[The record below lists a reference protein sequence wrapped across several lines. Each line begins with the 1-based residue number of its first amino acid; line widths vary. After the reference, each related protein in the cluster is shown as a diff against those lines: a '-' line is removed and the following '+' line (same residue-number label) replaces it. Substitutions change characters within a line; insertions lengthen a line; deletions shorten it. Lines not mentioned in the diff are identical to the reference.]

1 MFDLDD
7 ASNKLSETGM
17 KLGIN
22 ASLKHLTPWYT
33 LGMMGSFVG
42 IVVFVIV
49 VIWLLR
55 STYIS
60 DTSHS
65 VEK

>member
-1 MFDLDD
+1 LFDLDD

-33 LGMMGSFVG
+33 LGMIGSFVG

-49 VIWLLR
+49 VNWLLR
-55 STYIS
+55 ST
-60 DTSHS
+60 
-65 VEK
+65 